1 MKIRSIDK
9 EIKDILESGYY
20 RIPRF
25 QRSYSWDR
33 ENLEDFW
40 NDVVVDAD
48 SDYFIGSM
56 VVFKSPQSDTFG
68 VVDGQQRLTTIT
80 MMLAAV
86 RNSLGENAFPDL
98 ARGIHRLIER
108 PDINNKPQYILQTE
122 TSYPYLQEFIQKEGL
137 PQTDPMI
144 GEEEEIL
151 KASFEYLT
159 ANITK
164 AVRSI
169 EQNTTLKKTNKQA
182 EIKALLSKIRDKVL
196 GLKVISIDL
205 DDEDDAYL
213 IFETLNTRGKDLT
226 PSDLVKSHLTKLL
239 KPTNKNV
246 DVAKDKWNKMVELIE
261 GSQADLSVTTYLHHY
276 WLSRYEYVTVKK
288 LYKDLKRRVN
298 KQNAKAFLDSIFR
311 DAPIYRFIQETS
323 YHKWQR
329 EEREIRNSLDALN
342 LFRVKQPLPMLLA
355 IMHEYKEEG
364 LKQKHVKGILSAIEK
379 FHFIFTAITSQRS
392 SGGISFMYALHARQL
407 FSAND
412 LSNKI
417 QTLDDLKEKLR
428 GKKPSYQ
435 EFEDNFINLRYSRSF
450 TKQKKL
456 IQYVLAGIDRSHAVS
471 GMALDYEQM
480 TIEHIAPLQPI
491 GRQPASDEQVSNIGN
506 LMLVGKGFNNRL
518 ANKSFASKKKFLA
531 GSNLSLDPILQ
542 KSSSWTER
550 EIDER
555 ARWLAKQAYEKV
567 WKL

>member
-9 EIKDILESGYY
+9 EIRDILKSGYY
-20 RIPRF
+20 QIPRF

-40 NDVVVDAD
+40 NDVVVDAN

-86 RNSLGENAFPDL
+86 RNSLSENAFPNL
-98 ARGIHRLIER
+98 ASGIHRLIER
-108 PDINNKPQYILQTE
+108 PDINNKLQYILQTE
-122 TSYPYLQEFIQKEGL
+122 TSYPYLQEFIQKEGP
-137 PQTDPMI
+137 PQTDPII
-144 GEEEEIL
+144 GEEEEVL

-164 AVRSI
+164 AVGSI
-169 EQNTTLKKTNKQA
+169 NQDTTLKKKDKQA
-182 EIKALLSKIRDKVL
+182 KIEALLTKIRDKVL
-196 GLKVISIDL
+196 GLKVIFIDL

-239 KPTNKNV
+239 KPTNENV
-246 DVAKDKWNKMVELIE
+246 DVAKDEWNKMVELIE

-298 KQNAKAFLDSIFR
+298 KQNAKAFLDSIVK

-323 YHKWQR
+323 YHKWQK

-355 IMHEYKEEG
+355 IMHEYQGRG
-364 LKQKHVKGILSAIEK
+364 LKQRHVEGILSAIEK

-392 SGGISFMYALHARQL
+392 SGGISFMYAFHARDL
-407 FSAND
+407 FGAND

-417 QTLDDLKEKLR
+417 QTLNDLKKKLR
-428 GKKPSYQ
+428 GKNQ
-435 EFEDNFINLRYSRSF
+435 ATRSSKRTSSIF
-450 TKQKKL
+450 DTH
-456 IQYVLAGIDRSHAVS
+456 D
-471 GMALDYEQM
+471 
-480 TIEHIAPLQPI
+480 PLQ
-491 GRQPASDEQVSNIGN
+491 
-506 LMLVGKGFNNRL
+506 NRR
-518 ANKSFASKKKFLA
+518 
-531 GSNLSLDPILQ
+531 
-542 KSSSWTER
+542 SSSSTSWWALIEA
-550 EIDER
+550 
-555 ARWLAKQAYEKV
+555 ARSAARRWIMNR
-567 WKL
+567 